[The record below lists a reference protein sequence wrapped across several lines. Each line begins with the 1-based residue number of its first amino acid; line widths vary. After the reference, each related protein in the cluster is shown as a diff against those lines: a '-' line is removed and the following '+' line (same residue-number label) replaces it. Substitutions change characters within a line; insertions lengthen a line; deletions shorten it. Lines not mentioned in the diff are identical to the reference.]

1 LRILVF
7 VDWEWQQQLLARMAH
22 PGPRSPISRQR
33 HLRAGTAYK
42 IAAILQEGP
51 AVSSRDGGGAEVG

>member
-22 PGPRSPISRQR
+22 PGPQSHFAAAASAG
-33 HLRAGTAYK
+33 AGTAYK

-51 AVSSRDGGGAEVG
+51 RCK